1 MPPRSGVSPPTRLV
15 AALLVAA
22 ALRVCAIA
30 VSDREV
36 ADVQRYRK
44 VADHVLDVS
53 LNPYQAPRLYPYPPV
68 WVWVEAG
75 AGWAARHGSLPFSML
90 VKLPTL
96 CADLF
101 IVAWLFRRTRTGAW
115 AYVLHPVAL
124 MVGAFHG
131 QFDATALAFVL
142 AALGALE
149 KERPDRAAL
158 CLAAAIALKSF
169 PVLLLPL
176 FLMARPG
183 WRERARFAALAL
195 LPVGALVLPYAL
207 HDAGA
212 VRRELLGYGGVADF
226 GWIGVWRAAHFLMTN
241 ALARSEAARWPLAV
255 AVGKS
260 LFLAAYAAALLV
272 FVRRRV
278 PPLRASLIVFLL
290 FLTLYGAVSAQYLLW
305 VVPLAC
311 LWPNR
316 WMALHG
322 AACTVALVGFY
333 CFLAPGVLF
342 SGDGPL
348 RLEASALLWVAGI
361 ALVLITGGLWL
372 ALLLAGRAPRQAAPP
387 APV

>member
-1 MPPRSGVSPPTRLV
+1 MNRLA

-36 ADVQRYRK
+36 ADVLRYRK

-75 AGWAARHGSLPFSML
+75 AGWASRHSALPFSML
-90 VKLPTL
+90 MKLPTL
-96 CADLF
+96 AADLF
-101 IVAWLFRRTRTGAW
+101 IVAWLYRRTRAGAW
-115 AYVLHPVAL
+115 IYALHPVAL

-158 CLAAAIALKSF
+158 CLAASIALKSF

-176 FLMARPG
+176 FLLERPG
-183 WRERARFAALAL
+183 GRARVRFAALAL
-195 LPVGALVLPYAL
+195 LPVAALVMPYAL
-207 HDAGA
+207 HDPGA

-226 GWIGVWRAAHFLMTN
+226 GWIGVWRALHFLMTN

-255 AVGKS
+255 AVGKA
-260 LFLAAYAAALLV
+260 LFLAAYAAALLA
-272 FVRRRV
+272 FARRRA
-278 PPLRASLIVFLL
+278 PLARACLVTFLL
-290 FLTLYGAVSAQYLLW
+290 FLTLYGAISAQYLLW

-322 AACTVALVGFY
+322 AACTLALAGFY

-348 RLEASALLWVAGI
+348 RLETSALMWVAGI
-361 ALVLITGGLWL
+361 VLVLLTGALWL
-372 ALLLAGRAPRQAAPP
+372 ALLLAGRGNGHLGVWGQRARSAR
-387 APV
+387 